1 MIRILL
7 AEDQTLVRDGLCAL
21 LAIRDGFEVVA
32 VANGKEAVTA
42 AREERFDI
50 AVIDVR
56 MPVMDG
62 IECTRLL
69 KEEHPGM
76 PVLILTTFDDHSLVQ
91 KCLEAGA
98 SAYLLKDIHPD
109 DLVNAIRL
117 LLAGERL
124 IPGDLARTLSETDD
138 IPAEPLTPRRPRG
151 AFAHRPRPH
160 QQRDRQA
167 ALPFGRDRQKHC
179 QRDLRPPQ
187 CPRPGAGCFEI
198 LGRDIT

>member
-21 LAIRDGFEVVA
+21 LAMRDGFEVVA
-32 VANGKEAVTA
+32 VANGKEAVAA

-69 KEEHPGM
+69 KEEHPEM

-138 IPAEPLTPRRPRG
+138 IPAEPLTPRQREVLSLIAQGLTNKEIAKQLYLSEGTVKNIVSEIYARLNV
-151 AFAHRPRPH
+151 
-160 QQRDRQA
+160 RDRVQA
-167 ALPFGRDRQKHC
+167 VLKSLG
-179 QRDLRPPQ
+179 
-187 CPRPGAGCFEI
+187 EI
-198 LGRDIT
+198 

>member
-21 LAIRDGFEVVA
+21 LAMRDGFEVVA

-138 IPAEPLTPRRPRG
+138 IPAEPLTPRQREVLSLIAQGLTNKEIAKQLYLSEGTVKNIVSEIYARLNV
-151 AFAHRPRPH
+151 
-160 QQRDRQA
+160 RDRVQA
-167 ALPFGRDRQKHC
+167 VLKSLG
-179 QRDLRPPQ
+179 
-187 CPRPGAGCFEI
+187 EI
-198 LGRDIT
+198 

>member
-21 LAIRDGFEVVA
+21 LAMRDGFEVVA

-138 IPAEPLTPRRPRG
+138 IPAEPLTPRQREVLSLIAQGLTNKEIAKQLYLSEGTVKNIVSEIYARLNV
-151 AFAHRPRPH
+151 
-160 QQRDRQA
+160 RDRVQA
-167 ALPFGRDRQKHC
+167 ILKSLG
-179 QRDLRPPQ
+179 
-187 CPRPGAGCFEI
+187 EI
-198 LGRDIT
+198 

>member
-21 LAIRDGFEVVA
+21 LAMRDGFEVVA
-32 VANGKEAVTA
+32 VANGKEAVAA
-42 AREERFDI
+42 AREDRFDI

-69 KEEHPGM
+69 KEEHPEM

-138 IPAEPLTPRRPRG
+138 IPAEPLTPRQREVLSLIAQGLTNKEIAKQLYLSEGTVKNIVSEIYARLNV
-151 AFAHRPRPH
+151 
-160 QQRDRQA
+160 RDRVQA
-167 ALPFGRDRQKHC
+167 VLKS
-179 QRDLRPPQ
+179 
-187 CPRPGAGCFEI
+187 
-198 LGRDIT
+198 LGEV

>member
-1 MIRILL
+1 VIRILL

-21 LAIRDGFEVVA
+21 LAMRDGFEVVA
-32 VANGKEAVTA
+32 VANGKEAVAA

-69 KEEHPGM
+69 KEEHPEM

-138 IPAEPLTPRRPRG
+138 IPAEPLTPRQREVLSLIAQGLTNKEIAKQLYLSEGTVKNIVSEIYARLNV
-151 AFAHRPRPH
+151 
-160 QQRDRQA
+160 RDRVQA
-167 ALPFGRDRQKHC
+167 VLKSLG
-179 QRDLRPPQ
+179 
-187 CPRPGAGCFEI
+187 EI
-198 LGRDIT
+198 

>member
-21 LAIRDGFEVVA
+21 LAMRDGFEVVA
-32 VANGKEAVTA
+32 VANGKEAVAA

-138 IPAEPLTPRRPRG
+138 IPAEPLTPRQREVLSLIAQGLTNKEIAKQLYLSEGTVKNIVSEIYARLNV
-151 AFAHRPRPH
+151 
-160 QQRDRQA
+160 RDRVQA
-167 ALPFGRDRQKHC
+167 VLKSLG
-179 QRDLRPPQ
+179 
-187 CPRPGAGCFEI
+187 EI
-198 LGRDIT
+198 

>member
-21 LAIRDGFEVVA
+21 LAMRDGFEVVA
-32 VANGKEAVTA
+32 VANGKEAVAA

-138 IPAEPLTPRRPRG
+138 IPAEPLTPR
-151 AFAHRPRPH
+151 
-160 QQRDRQA
+160 QREVLSLIAQG
-167 ALPFGRDRQKHC
+167 LTNK
-179 QRDLRPPQ
+179 
-187 CPRPGAGCFEI
+187 EI
-198 LGRDIT
+198 AKQLYLSEGTVKN

>member
-21 LAIRDGFEVVA
+21 LAMRDGFEVVA

-69 KEEHPGM
+69 KEEHPEM

-138 IPAEPLTPRRPRG
+138 IPAEPLTPRQREVLSLIAQGLTNKEIAKQLYLSEGTVKNIVSEIYARLNV
-151 AFAHRPRPH
+151 
-160 QQRDRQA
+160 RDRVQA
-167 ALPFGRDRQKHC
+167 VLKSLG
-179 QRDLRPPQ
+179 
-187 CPRPGAGCFEI
+187 EI
-198 LGRDIT
+198 

>member
-1 MIRILL
+1 MP
-7 AEDQTLVRDGLCAL
+7 CAR
-21 LAIRDGFEVVA
+21 RDGFEVVA
-32 VANGKEAVTA
+32 VANGKEAVTV

-69 KEEHPGM
+69 KRSTRDA
-76 PVLILTTFDDHSLVQ
+76 VLILTTFDDHSLVQ

-138 IPAEPLTPRRPRG
+138 IPAEPLTPRQREVLSLIAQGLTNKEIAKQLYLSEGTVKNIVSEIYARLNV
-151 AFAHRPRPH
+151 
-160 QQRDRQA
+160 RDRVQA
-167 ALPFGRDRQKHC
+167 VLKSLG
-179 QRDLRPPQ
+179 
-187 CPRPGAGCFEI
+187 EI
-198 LGRDIT
+198 